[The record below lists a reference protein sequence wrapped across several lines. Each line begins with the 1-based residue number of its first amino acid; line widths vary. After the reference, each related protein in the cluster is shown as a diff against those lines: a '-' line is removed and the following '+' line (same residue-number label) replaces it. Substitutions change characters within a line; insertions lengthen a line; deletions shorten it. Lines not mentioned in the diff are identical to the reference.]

1 VAKRKLR
8 QGKRLTVISR
18 RRAWDT
24 DAFARVLAAY
34 VLHQLDA
41 SQNERHVDSIQD
53 IKEGTP

>member
-1 VAKRKLR
+1 MVKRKSR
-8 QGKRLTVISR
+8 RDKRLTVISR

-41 SQNERHVDSIQD
+41 SLNESQVDSTQD
-53 IKEGTP
+53 MKEGTS

>member
-1 VAKRKLR
+1 M
-8 QGKRLTVISR
+8 KRLTVISR

-41 SQNERHVDSIQD
+41 SRNEPPVDSIQD
-53 IKEGTP
+53 AQEGSP